1 MKSKLIMLIILVI
14 LVNTILFAVEYQINL
29 SWDEF
34 EGECNGFIS
43 GSIGEEH
50 AFLSGGGAAEALNG
64 KLISIGEGMTFDAQ
78 QVFKIKGNDG
88 FFTFWIKDKFADDD
102 MNNDPTLISM
112 SKPMIS
118 IFKDGKL
125 IDLIKVPQGS
135 GLACKVF
142 TLDAAS
148 GEVDR
153 EIKYYPKTKLIIGKI
168 VNAVS
173 GEPLNNTEIIITD
186 YMKQSISIVTDSTGV
201 FIFDAEI
208 GQYKLDIAKEGYIST
223 SADIRMGADETPREI
238 VSALSPEIKEFRIVL
253 TWGSRPRDL
262 DAHLSGP
269 DPDGGNFHIWY
280 RNRYPIGGK
289 DFLDIDDMDKYGPET
304 VTIYKPAVG
313 NYRYSVHDYTNNK
326 SKRSK
331 KLSRSNAKVF
341 VYGQN
346 KLLASFDVP
355 NNLRGNCWHVFKIN
369 EKHEI
374 IPINKIKFVKDA
386 TSIH

>member
-1 MKSKLIMLIILVI
+1 MKLKLIIILIIINCFL
-14 LVNTILFAVEYQINL
+14 LATEYQINL
-29 SWDEF
+29 GWDEF

-43 GSIGEEH
+43 GSIGGNH
-50 AFLSGGGAAEALNG
+50 AFLSGGGAAEALDG
-64 KLISIGEGMTFDAQ
+64 KLISIGEGMTSEAQ
-78 QVFKIKGNDG
+78 QVFKINSDEG

-102 MNNDPTLISM
+102 MNNAPDLISM

-118 IFKDGKL
+118 VFKDGDL

-142 TLDAAS
+142 TLYAAN

-153 EIKYYPKTKLIIGKI
+153 EIKYYPKSRI
-168 VNAVS
+168 VVGNIVDAVT
-173 GEPLNNTEIIITD
+173 GNPLKDAKVSITD
-186 YMKQSISIVTDSTGV
+186 YMKQTRHTITDESGI
-201 FIFDAEI
+201 FIFEVEI
-208 GQYKLDIAKEGYIST
+208 GQYKIDISKEGYIST
-223 SADIRMGADETPREI
+223 FANVRMGADETPREI
-238 VSALSPEIKEFRIVL
+238 VCALSPEIKEFRIVL
-253 TWGSRPRDL
+253 TWGSRPKDL

-269 DPDGGNFHIWY
+269 NPEGGDFHIWY

-289 DFLDIDDMDKYGPET
+289 DFLDRDDMDKYGPET

-313 NYRYSVHDYTNNK
+313 NYRYSVHDYTNRN

-331 KLSRSNAKVF
+331 KLSRSNAQVF

-346 KLLASFDVP
+346 KLLASFEVP
-355 NNLRGNCWHVFKIN
+355 NNFRGNCWNVFEIS
-369 EKHEI
+369 EKHAI

-386 TSIH
+386 FSIH

>member
-1 MKSKLIMLIILVI
+1 MKLKLIILLI
-14 LVNTILFAVEYQINL
+14 IINSFLLAIEYQINL
-29 SWDEF
+29 NWDEF

-50 AFLSGGGAAEALNG
+50 VFLSGAGTAEALDG
-64 KLISIGEGMTFDAQ
+64 KLISVGEGMSAEAQ
-78 QVFKIKGNDG
+78 QIFKIYSEDG

-102 MNNDPTLISM
+102 MDNDPTLISK

-118 IFKDGKL
+118 VFKDGDL
-125 IDLIKVPQGS
+125 IDLIKVTQGS

-142 TLDAAS
+142 TLDAAN

-153 EIKYYPKTKLIIGKI
+153 EIKYYPKSRIIVGSI
-168 VNAVS
+168 VDAVN
-173 GEPLNNTEIIITD
+173 GDPLKDVKVSITD
-186 YMKQSISIVTDSTGV
+186 YMKQTNHTITDKMGK
-201 FIFDAEI
+201 FIFEVEV
-208 GQYKLDIAKEGYIST
+208 GQYKIDVSKEEYIST
-223 SADIRMGADETPREI
+223 FANVRMGADETPREI
-238 VSALSPEIKEFRIVL
+238 VCALSPEIKEFRIVL

-269 DPDGGNFHIWY
+269 NPEGGDFHIWY

-313 NYRYSVHDYTNNK
+313 NYKYSVHDYSNRN

-331 KLSRSNAKVF
+331 KLSRSNAQVF

-346 KLLASFDVP
+346 KLLASFEVP
-355 NNLRGNCWHVFKIN
+355 NNFRGNCWHVFQID
-369 EKHEI
+369 EKHAI
-374 IPINKIKFVKDA
+374 IPINKIEFVKDA
-386 TSIH
+386 ISIH

>member
-1 MKSKLIMLIILVI
+1 MKLKFIIVLIIINSL
-14 LVNTILFAVEYQINL
+14 LLAAEYQINL

-50 AFLSGGGAAEALNG
+50 AFLSGGGAAEALDS
-64 KLISIGEGMTFDAQ
+64 KLISVGEGMSTDAQ
-78 QVFKIKGNDG
+78 QVFKVNSDDG

-102 MNNDPTLISM
+102 MNSDPTLISM

-118 IFKDGKL
+118 VFKDGNL
-125 IDLIKVPQGS
+125 IDLIKVTQGS

-142 TLDAAS
+142 TLDAGS

-153 EIKYYPKTKLIIGKI
+153 EIKYYPKSRIIVGQT
-168 VNAVS
+168 VDAVT
-173 GEPLNNTEIIITD
+173 GDPLTDAIINITD
-186 YMKQSISIVTDSTGV
+186 YMNQTQQTKTDETGI
-201 FIFDAEI
+201 FIFEVEI
-208 GQYKLDIAKEGYIST
+208 GQYKLDISNEGYIST
-223 SADIRMGADETPREI
+223 SANVRMGADETPREI
-238 VSALSPEIKEFRIVL
+238 VCALSPEIKEFRIVL

-269 DPDGGNFHIWY
+269 NPEGGDFHIWY
-280 RNRYPIGGK
+280 RNRYLIGGK
-289 DFLDIDDMDKYGPET
+289 DFLDRDDMDKYGPET

-313 NYRYSVHDYTNNK
+313 NYRYSVHDYTNRD

-331 KLSRSNAKVF
+331 KLSRSNAQVF

-346 KLLASFDVP
+346 KLLASFEVP
-355 NNLRGNCWHVFKIN
+355 HNFRGNCWHVFEIN
-369 EKHEI
+369 EKHAI
-374 IPINKIKFVKDA
+374 IPINKIEYVKDA
-386 TSIH
+386 VSIH

>member
-1 MKSKLIMLIILVI
+1 MKLKFIIFLILMNSFLL
-14 LVNTILFAVEYQINL
+14 AAEYQINL

-50 AFLSGGGAAEALNG
+50 AFISGGGAAEALDG
-64 KLISIGEGMTFDAQ
+64 KLISVGEGMSTDAQ
-78 QVFKIKGNDG
+78 QVFKINGDEG
-88 FFTFWIKDKFADDD
+88 FFTFWIKDKFADED
-102 MNNDPTLISM
+102 MNNDPYLISM

-118 IFKDGKL
+118 VFKDGEL
-125 IDLIKVPQGS
+125 IDLIKVPHGA

-142 TLDAAS
+142 TLDAAE

-153 EIKYYPKTKLIIGKI
+153 EIKYYPKSRIIVGSI
-168 VNAVS
+168 VDAVT
-173 GEPLNNTEIIITD
+173 GDPLKDAKVNITD
-186 YMKQSISIVTDSTGV
+186 YIKQARQTITDETGI
-201 FIFDAEI
+201 FIFEVEI
-208 GQYKLDIAKEGYIST
+208 GQYKFDISKEGYIGT
-223 SADIRMGADETPREI
+223 FANVQMGADETPREI
-238 VSALSPEIKEFRIVL
+238 VCALSPEIKEFRIVL

-269 DPDGGNFHIWY
+269 NPDGGDFHIWY

-289 DFLDIDDMDKYGPET
+289 DFLDRDDMDKYGPET

-313 NYRYSVHDYTNNK
+313 NYKYSVHDYSNKK

-331 KLSRSNAKVF
+331 KLSRSNAQVF

-346 KLLASFDVP
+346 KLLASFEVP
-355 NNLRGNCWHVFKIN
+355 HNFRGNCWHVFEIN
-369 EKHEI
+369 EKHAI
-374 IPINKIKFVKDA
+374 IPINKIKYVKDA
-386 TSIH
+386 VSIH

>member
-1 MKSKLIMLIILVI
+1 MKLKFIIFIILI
-14 LVNTILFAVEYQINL
+14 NSFLLAVEYQINL

-50 AFLSGGGAAEALNG
+50 AFLSGGGAAEALDG
-64 KLISIGEGMTFDAQ
+64 KLISIGEGMSTEAQ
-78 QVFKIKGNDG
+78 QVFKINGDEG
-88 FFTFWIKDKFADDD
+88 YFTFWIKDKFADDD
-102 MNNDPTLISM
+102 MNADPTLISM

-118 IFKDGKL
+118 VFKDGNL
-125 IDLIKVPQGS
+125 IDLIKVPQGA

-142 TLDAAS
+142 TLDAAA

-153 EIKYYPKTKLIIGKI
+153 EIKYYPKSKIIVGSI
-168 VNAVS
+168 VDAVTGDPL
-173 GEPLNNTEIIITD
+173 GEAKVNITD
-186 YMKQSISIVTDSTGV
+186 YMKQSRQTITDETGV
-201 FIFDAEI
+201 FIFEVEI
-208 GQYKLDIAKEGYIST
+208 GQYKLDISKEGYIST
-223 SADIRMGADETPREI
+223 FANVRMGADETPREI
-238 VSALSPEIKEFRIVL
+238 VCALSPEIKEFRIVL

-269 DPDGGNFHIWY
+269 NPEGGNFHIWY

-289 DFLDIDDMDKYGPET
+289 DFLDRDDMDKYGPET

-313 NYRYSVHDYTNNK
+313 NYRYSVHDYTNKN

-331 KLSRSNAKVF
+331 NLSRSNAQVF

-346 KLLASFDVP
+346 KLLASFEVP
-355 NNLRGNCWHVFKIN
+355 NNFRGNCWHVFEIS
-369 EKHEI
+369 EKHAI
-374 IPINKIKFVKDA
+374 IPINEIEFVKNA
-386 TSIH
+386 SSIH